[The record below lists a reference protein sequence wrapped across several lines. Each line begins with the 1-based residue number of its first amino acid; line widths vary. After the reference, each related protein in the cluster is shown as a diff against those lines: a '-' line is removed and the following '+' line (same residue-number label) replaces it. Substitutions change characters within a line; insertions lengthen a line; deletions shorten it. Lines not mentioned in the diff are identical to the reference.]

1 MPSAN
6 VYYENVFL
14 ITLCTASHQKE
25 QEHGLSAGINL
36 IFQSLL
42 RIIFTNIQTTL
53 IITGLRST
61 LPPSPSVSAHVLT
74 QFIKDSWMSDWRSE
88 SHFKCWWSWMKP
100 PHFFY
105 NWNANYYHWQT
116 LHCIVDTYVRLKTC
130 IVYTDN
136 TYLKCYKL
144 NSNYFCF
151 KDVSSEAGGSV
162 SPVNKRRVFSGEV
175 QSLRYY
181 YK

>member
-1 MPSAN
+1 MSLWFCLRGEIHSEFESVKKMWHPCD
-6 VYYENVFL
+6 F
-14 ITLCTASHQKE
+14 ASD
-25 QEHGLSAGINL
+25 
-36 IFQSLL
+36 
-42 RIIFTNIQTTL
+42 TPM
-53 IITGLRST
+53 T
-61 LPPSPSVSAHVLT
+61 LPPSTSVSAHVLT
-74 QFIKDSWMSDWRSE
+74 QFIKDSWMSDWRFE

-162 SPVNKRRVFSGEV
+162 SPVNKRRVFSG
-175 QSLRYY
+175 
-181 YK
+181 